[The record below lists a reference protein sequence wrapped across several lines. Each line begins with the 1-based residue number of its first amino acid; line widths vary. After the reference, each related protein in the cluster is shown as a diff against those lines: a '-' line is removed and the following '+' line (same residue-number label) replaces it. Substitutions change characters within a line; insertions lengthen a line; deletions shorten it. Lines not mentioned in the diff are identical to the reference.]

1 MNARTLSTA
10 GLLVAVAALAG
21 GCNTKS
27 GGGGGAPPT
36 SKGITPPAVA
46 LADVTGFLFAPQPA
60 PNYPAVGVLREPL
73 VMPNGLVQFEDRQ
86 IVHAETDGLIEVVA
100 TYFKPGEL
108 ERLQREKKDLKNLV
122 VYHPRDMGQ
131 PPVPMKRLSDGDPVA
146 AGDVLVILDDQ
157 LVTARISGATTIKAS
172 AEKALTYAKDAVEGA
187 AKRHKLADELFQKG
201 GGDINAVFDALL
213 TLARFRENQANAEQA
228 IAKSVAELAESQ
240 VVLARHKIK
249 SRVNGLIR
257 TIDRRPGQVVKAGEK
272 IMEIEATDRVRI
284 EGRLD
289 VQYSGAVRRG
299 DTVFVEPAVPS
310 AAIAQHKN
318 HRQAVTGVAV
328 TAHPDGPLVVSTG
341 ADGAALV
348 WDPNLTRAA
357 GRSAVPHNLPHGGK
371 PVRCVAATPPGAKAL
386 LVVTGDED
394 GKVRIWDVSNR
405 DNLPKAPKAEPEDA
419 HATAVQAVA
428 ISPDGKFAATAAGRD
443 VFLWDLATGKKQY
456 ALPAEHRDTVTSVAF
471 NPQSELLTAARD
483 GTAKVWKLGEK
494 AAAAKRTLDHRAGAV
509 DALSASPDGAR
520 VLFDQDKGRIDLI
533 DPATGQTV
541 GQIENGSSAGGFGPV
556 AAFGPDEAAPG
567 TAADKLPPYAIATT
581 GGDGELKGTLQYWQA
596 PRTGGRGA
604 EVGRLITPN
613 RTPITCVAFSPI
625 RNQRFVVVGT
635 TAGSVLLWEPPPATR
650 QIHNAVV
657 VNIDATDTRYV
668 TVRVEMSNTELKLMD
683 HSAATIIIPAK

>member
-27 GGGGGAPPT
+27 GGSGARPDDKRT
-36 SKGITPPAVA
+36 TPPPVA

-60 PNYPAVGVLREPL
+60 PNYPIAGATREPL
-73 VMPNGLVQFEDRQ
+73 VIPNGLAQFEERQ
-86 IVHAETDGLIEVVA
+86 IVNAETDGLIELVA

-108 ERLQREKKDLKNLV
+108 ERLQREKKDLKNIV
-122 VYHPRDMGQ
+122 VYHPRDAAN
-131 PPVPMKRLSDGDPVA
+131 PPVPMKRLNDGDAVA
-146 AGDVLVILDDQ
+146 AGDVLVFLDDQ
-157 LVTARISGATTIKAS
+157 LVNARIKGATEKKAAAES
-172 AEKALTYAKDAVEGA
+172 ALKFSSEAVDGAERRAKIVEVA
-187 AKRHKLADELFQKG
+187 YQKG
-201 GGDINAVFDALL
+201 TETITSLLDAML
-213 TLARFRENQANAEQA
+213 TLARFRENEANQKQT
-228 IAKSVAELAESQ
+228 IAQSNADLAEAQ

-257 TIDRRPGQVVKAGEK
+257 SIDRRPGQVVKAGEK
-272 IMEIEATDRVRI
+272 LMEIESTDRVRI

-289 VQYSGAVRRG
+289 VQYRDAVRRG

-310 AAIAQHKN
+310 AAVAQHKN
-318 HRQAVTGVAV
+318 HRQPVTGVAV

-348 WDPNLTRAA
+348 WDPNLGRAA
-357 GRSAVPHNLPHGGK
+357 DRSAVPRNLPHGGK
-371 PVRCVAATPPGAKAL
+371 AVRCVAATPPGAKAL

-394 GKVRIWDVSNR
+394 GKVRVWDVSNR
-405 DNLPKAPKAEPEDA
+405 ASLPKVPKAEPEDA
-419 HATAVQAVA
+419 HAAAVTAVA

-443 VFLWDLATGKKQY
+443 VFIWDLATGKKQY
-456 ALPAEHRDTVTSVAF
+456 ALPAEHRDSVTSVAF
-471 NPQSELLTAARD
+471 TPQSELLTAARD

-509 DALSASPDGAR
+509 DALGASPDGAR

-567 TAADKLPPYAIATT
+567 TPADKLPPYAIATA

-613 RTPITCVAFSPI
+613 RAPITCVAFSPI

-635 TAGSVLLWEPPPATR
+635 AAGSVLLWEPPPATR

-657 VNIDATDTRYV
+657 VNIDSTDTRYM